1 MGAERRDVV
10 KMVVREGARRTL
22 LGLAIGLG
30 VAAFMGGAMSSI
42 LIGVSPRDPL
52 TFGTVVL
59 VLTAVSFLGLY
70 VPARRAAQVDPVRAL
85 AAE

>member
-1 MGAERRDVV
+1 
-10 KMVVREGARRTL
+10 
-22 LGLAIGLG
+22 
-30 VAAFMGGAMSSI
+30 
-42 LIGVSPRDPL
+42 
-52 TFGTVVL
+52 VVL